1 MVVVAVAIPFHELL
15 NAPPADGLADVEV
28 ALRIDRHHVQ
38 ERELSGHVP
47 GPAETRQD
55 VAGRVIE
62 DPITSLRHRVVQN
75 FRPIRREINVPR

>member
-1 MVVVAVAIPFHELL
+1 
-15 NAPPADGLADVEV
+15 
-28 ALRIDRHHVQ
+28 VQ